1 MSWLRQLVEWFRGGR
16 RDAAL
21 AEELEAHRA
30 FAQEELERSGVPAA
44 EAAAESRRRMGNV
57 TLAREDVRDVWVVRW
72 ADRLQQH
79 VRYGVRGLRREPLFA
94 LTAILTLALG
104 SAATI
109 TVFSV
114 VDAEI
119 WRPLPY

>member
-1 MSWLRQLVEWFRGGR
+1 MELFRRIAAWIASHR
-16 RDAAL
+16 RADDL
-21 AEELEAHRA
+21 TAEIEAHRA
-30 FAQEELERSGVPAA
+30 LTQDELERSGMPAA
-44 EAAAESRRRMGNV
+44 DAAAESRRRMGNV

-72 ADRLQQH
+72 ADRLRQH
-79 VRYGVRGLRREPLFA
+79 VRYGLRGLRREPLFA

-119 WRPLPY
+119 WRAL